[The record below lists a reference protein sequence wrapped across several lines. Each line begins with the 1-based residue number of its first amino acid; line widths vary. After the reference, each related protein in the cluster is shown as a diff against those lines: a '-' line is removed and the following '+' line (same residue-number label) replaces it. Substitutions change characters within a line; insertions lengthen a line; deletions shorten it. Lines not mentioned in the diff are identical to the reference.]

1 MHKTEPEES
10 SREPTT
16 KTFRDSEPGTG
27 RKTTP
32 ILKGKGLF
40 QKVQAKELREHE
52 TRGQFLSGARPGG
65 LMLYGYAAGSTS
77 SAQKAAVVPL

>member
-1 MHKTEPEES
+1 M
-10 SREPTT
+10 
-16 KTFRDSEPGTG
+16 TG

-40 QKVQAKELREHE
+40 QRVQAVELREHE
-52 TRGQFLSGARPGG
+52 TCGQFLSDAQPVGF
-65 LMLYGYAAGSTS
+65 LLYGYAAGSTS